1 MLDSNYF
8 IINRH
13 PQRFAEMRIAGQTA
27 VFIDADGKVLDYG
40 VLRLDSSVYAA
51 LFCDEVQNVTL
62 VVDRKT
68 RQDVVTILWS
78 TDDGYRQGLEALKD
92 VLHVHFSPQNKKLNR
107 YAESVAEKLALGV
120 ELRIT
125 DAVSAGDM
133 IECPECGIL
142 NPKGS
147 QYCMDCGA
155 ELK

>member
-13 PQRFAEMRIAGQTA
+13 PQRFVEMRIAGRTA

-40 VLRLDSSVYAA
+40 VLRLDGSVYAA

-62 VVDRKT
+62 VIDRKT
-68 RQDVVTILWS
+68 RQDVVTILWT
-78 TDDGYRQGLEALKD
+78 TDDGYRRGLEALKA
-92 VLHVHFSPQNKKLNR
+92 VLPVHFSPQNRKLNR

-125 DAVSAGDM
+125 DAVSAEDM

-147 QYCMDCGA
+147 PYCMDCGA
-155 ELK
+155 ELN